1 LKPIV
6 NTMLNKFVPVLKKN
20 ALLVSFYQYLKKSRK
35 EFRFYINKYLK
46 NSITASSLHEDL
58 MGCGIKPGDKIVV
71 NSSLSAIGYVD
82 GGAETILD
90 VLMNYITPEGLLVM
104 PSYPHRGMYKYL
116 ENYSVFDV
124 KNTPSQNGIIT
135 EVFRTR
141 KYVYRSIHPTHPL
154 CFWGKEAA
162 YFAEGHEKSISP
174 YDLWSPYK
182 KLLDVNVKNF
192 CIGVDFEHMIMIRVI
207 DDLYED
213 YPVPMY
219 FEDKS
224 YKIPVIGRK
233 GEEIMVE
240 TKCHDPKKSA
250 VRHNMNLFEYMKN
263 DLLVSRFGN
272 AKTIT
277 LSSKKMFEHQIELSQ
292 KRIFPYYDL
301 SPFNIKSTL

>member
-1 LKPIV
+1 
-6 NTMLNKFVPVLKKN
+6 MLNKFVPALKKN
-20 ALLVSFYQYLKKSRK
+20 AFFVFFYQYLKKSRK

-46 NSITASSLHEDL
+46 NSISASSLYEDL
-58 MGCGIKPGDKIVV
+58 MGCGIKPGDKIVL
-71 NSSLSAIGYVD
+71 NSSLSAIGHVD
-82 GGAETILD
+82 GGAETVLD

-104 PSYPHRGMYKYL
+104 PSYPHRGMFNYL

-124 KNTPSQNGIIT
+124 RNTPSQNGIIT
-135 EVFRTR
+135 EIFRKR
-141 KYVYRSIHPTHPL
+141 KDVYRSIHPTHPL
-154 CFWGKEAA
+154 CFWGKESD

-174 YDLWSPYK
+174 YDSKSPYK

-219 FEDKS
+219 FENKS
-224 YKIPVIGRK
+224 YSIPVIGK
-233 GEEIMVE
+233 NGEEIMVE

-277 LSSKKMFEHQIELSQ
+277 LSSKKMFKHQIELSQ

-301 SPFNIKSTL
+301 SPFKINSRL